1 MFTCLTKL
9 REKCICSRD
18 HWESLPVVFHS
29 LIRMLDLDLSNV
41 SVSPTGD
48 DENWMKHTLSWLD
61 KPHVEDAKVRS
72 PKTKSSQL
80 SWIGGNYFFYL
91 LTYCTFLVFPG
102 PQKSAEGD
110 CFGYIG
116 ISTDFNGWRLDQC
129 CLQILAL
136 DSHIIST
143 NGLETA
149 PKKLIFYPILCGI
162 LKSQD
167 LKPLQWRWCSSTG
180 GSLISPSIRCR
191 NGQVGEWYGG
201 WKLAKIESDW
211 RCM

>member
-1 MFTCLTKL
+1 MLRFRRQVMMRIGWSTRYHGLT
-9 REKCICSRD
+9 S
-18 HWESLPVVFHS
+18 HMW
-29 LIRMLDLDLSNV
+29 RM
-41 SVSPTGD
+41 PR
-48 DENWMKHTLSWLD
+48 W
-61 KPHVEDAKVRS
+61 
-72 PKTKSSQL
+72 
-80 SWIGGNYFFYL
+80 
-91 LTYCTFLVFPG
+91 G
-102 PQKSAEGD
+102 PQRPRARNWVELGGTIFLPIDVLYLFGVSGSLKSAEGD

>member
-1 MFTCLTKL
+1 
-9 REKCICSRD
+9 
-18 HWESLPVVFHS
+18 
-29 LIRMLDLDLSNV
+29 MLDLDLSNA
-41 SVSPTGD
+41 SVSPIGD

-72 PKTKSSQL
+72 PTTKSSQL
-80 SWIGGNYFFYL
+80 SWIGGWEL
-91 LTYCTFLVFPG
+91 FLSYWRSVPFW
-102 PQKSAEGD
+102 
-110 CFGYIG
+110 CFRVPKKVLRVIVLGIPVYPLISMAGGWMLFANIG
-116 ISTDFNGWRLDQC
+116 TWFTHDFNKWLGSC
-129 CLQILAL
+129 
-136 DSHIIST
+136 
-143 NGLETA
+143 